1 MRRRRRRRNNLITS
15 IALICAILMITILPL
30 PVAEAANFT
39 VSKSNVSLETGKSS
53 TITINAPTHTGRIN
67 ITSSNSV
74 VATVSDSSL
83 WVENDSK
90 TITITAKSSGI
101 ATITIRGE
109 LYDSSADEENEFV
122 RTVNVTV
129 TKASTS
135 GSISTGGNLGGSSN
149 GNTGSST
156 SGSTANNNQSSSGS
170 SSSSGTSSSGGQSS
184 TTTSKPST
192 SKPSSNVTSNSSNSS
207 FASTKPSTSSS
218 STVNKETQNNTT
230 VIQQEEVLM
239 EEEII
244 NEEENVMQAEPI
256 SEEVEMLETEEDIEL
271 EQTNGK
277 IEETTLANFN
287 EKTII
292 MMGIG
297 VMAVIITGIGIFISK
312 KIFKR

>member
-135 GSISTGGNLGGSSN
+135 GSTITGGNSN
-149 GNTGSST
+149 GNAGSST
-156 SGSTANNNQSSSGS
+156 SGSTSNNNQSSSGS
-170 SSSSGTSSSGGQSS
+170 STNSGISSSGGQSS
-184 TTTSKPST
+184 TTTSKPSI
-192 SKPSSNVTSNSSNSS
+192 SKPTTSVSSNSS
-207 FASTKPSTSSS
+207 TSNSTSEKTSSNSS
-218 STVNKETQNNTT
+218 SNIVQNNTT
-230 VIQQEEVLM
+230 EIQQEE
-239 EEEII
+239 II
-244 NEEENVMQAEPI
+244 NQEENLMQAETM
-256 SEEVEMLETEEDIEL
+256 SEEVEILEPKEKVEL
-271 EQTNGK
+271 EQANGK

-287 EKTII
+287 GKTII
-292 MMGIG
+292 IVGIG
-297 VMAVIITGIGIFISK
+297 VIAVIITGIGIFISK
-312 KIFKR
+312 KILKK